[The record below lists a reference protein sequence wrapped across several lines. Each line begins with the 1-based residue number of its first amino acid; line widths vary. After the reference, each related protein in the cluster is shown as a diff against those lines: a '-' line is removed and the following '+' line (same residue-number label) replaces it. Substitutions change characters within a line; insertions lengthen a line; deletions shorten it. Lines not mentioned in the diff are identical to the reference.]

1 MNKPYLH
8 RPGIDMV
15 FWRKKFCDPLSD
27 ILFTLLGQT
36 WCLKWSLKD
45 GTKKDVLKSDNKY
58 KTLPEAQR
66 TQDIESK
73 TWIISKSWN
82 ECKFQ
87 FSTLNIP
94 PLPGNHLSHL
104 VHLPVILLAHHHLN
118 DNRYLPM
125 VQQHILSPTWLQL
138 TSTPAPIFRATP
150 VPPPC
155 RPPWWSP
162 SPHWARPPSIRW
174 QPSTPNCP
182 IGIIS

>member
-1 MNKPYLH
+1 MPQALL
-8 RPGIDMV
+8 ICI
-15 FWRKKFCDPLSD
+15 FLKKLYFYKTRFGRVVGCH
-27 ILFTLLGQT
+27 
-36 WCLKWSLKD
+36 WSCRFLI
-45 GTKKDVLKSDNKY
+45 VNV

-66 TQDIESK
+66 TQDIEST
-73 TWIISKSWN
+73 TWIISESWN

-87 FSTLNIP
+87 FSNLSPP
-94 PLPGNHLSHL
+94 PLSGNHLSHL

-118 DNRYLPM
+118 DSRYLPM
-125 VQQHILSPTWLQL
+125 FQQLILSPTWLQL

-162 SPHWARPPSIRW
+162 SPHWARPPSKW